1 MPNNMRRAGMKYGTG
16 GSTRP
21 TKMPTYRKGGQ
32 ASLLTKIS
40 RAPKK
45 KKGVKGCGCGGQ
57 V

>member
-1 MPNNMRRAGMKYGTG
+1 MPKRMQEAGVSYRRG
-16 GSTRP
+16 GSLKRLLP
-21 TKMPTYRKGGQ
+21 SAKRGGQ

-45 KKGVKGCGCGGQ
+45 KKIKGCGCGGQ

>member
-16 GSTRP
+16 GSKRP
-21 TKMPTYRKGGQ
+21 NKMPSYKRGGQ
-32 ASLLTKIS
+32 HSLLTKIS

-45 KKGVKGCGCGGQ
+45 KKGMKGCGSGGQ